1 MVRVNQI
8 FEFHLS
14 LAEVRPPVWRR
25 IQVPADYTL
34 ARLHKVIQIVMDWQ
48 DCHLY
53 EFTVDGRSYG
63 APDPEDDHQVLD
75 ERAVLRDLGLS
86 VGDRVEYVYDFGDD
100 SHHVLQLE
108 DQMPPAAGAIYPVCV
123 GGGCSAPPDG
133 WRRVRI
139 PGVSGGAFRSSP

>member
-1 MVRVNQI
+1 MVEQDGPQGFEMVRVNQI

-48 DCHLY
+48 DCHLH

-75 ERAVLRDLGLS
+75 ERAVLRETLASRSETASSMSMTSATTGT
-86 VGDRVEYVYDFGDD
+86 
-100 SHHVLQLE
+100 
-108 DQMPPAAGAIYPVCV
+108 MC
-123 GGGCSAPPDG
+123 CS
-133 WRRVRI
+133 
-139 PGVSGGAFRSSP
+139 